1 MSETHNALQVSV
13 RFQQAAISSAASL
26 DNLETH
32 MESGCMIRA
41 LSTSADV
48 HATADLFNTM
58 QADAWEPIALVR
70 IPQCLNSLVV
80 NFTLVRLHFH
90 MLSPVHIHI

>member
-1 MSETHNALQVSV
+1 MSKPSKSLQVSV
-13 RFQQAAISSAASL
+13 RFQRAATFSAASL

-32 MESGCMIRA
+32 MESGCMMRA

-70 IPQCLNSLVV
+70 TPRHLDNVV
-80 NFTLVRLHFH
+80 VTVI
-90 MLSPVHIHI
+90 M

>member
-1 MSETHNALQVSV
+1 MQVSV
-13 RFQQAAISSAASL
+13 RFQQTANSVHASL

-32 MESGCMIRA
+32 MESGCLMRA

-58 QADAWEPIALVR
+58 QADAWEPVELVSSWF
-70 IPQCLNSLVV
+70 IPPCMQMLLQGAHKCSL
-80 NFTLVRLHFH
+80 
-90 MLSPVHIHI
+90 